1 MQNLRKLV
9 NNWGGQAAAPAKGE
23 PPPPATPSPKAQP
36 VTPPLPVQPK
46 KAQVRRPRCPPDPK
60 AAGGKSIRR
69 YPPAPVNKEK
79 KNPAKNPGTASVNQ
93 VEEDKESSEDEGSD
107 TDALSHLPTD
117 DESGGEDKDADNV
130 NGDAGEQ

>member
-1 MQNLRKLV
+1 M
-9 NNWGGQAAAPAKGE
+9 
-23 PPPPATPSPKAQP
+23 PKAQP
-36 VTPPLPVQPK
+36 VTPPLPAQPK

-60 AAGGKSIRR
+60 AAGGKNKTVL
-69 YPPAPVNKEK
+69 PAPVNKGK
-79 KNPAKNPGTASVNQ
+79 KNPAKIPGTASVNQ